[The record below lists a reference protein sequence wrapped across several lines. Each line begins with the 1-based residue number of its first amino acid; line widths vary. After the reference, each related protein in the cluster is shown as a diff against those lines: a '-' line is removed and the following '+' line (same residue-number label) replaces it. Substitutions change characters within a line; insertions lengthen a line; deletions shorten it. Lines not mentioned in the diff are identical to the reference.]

1 MFLHMHTLIP
11 RALRQGDTIGLIS
24 PSSPSPDHEKIGQA
38 VTYLENLGYRV
49 KPAAHFNCK
58 GETRKE
64 LDRQKLHDL
73 HEMFADR
80 SVKAIFCLRGGS
92 GATRLLQD
100 LDYGLISAN
109 PKILAGYSDITALSI
124 ALYART
130 GLVTFSGPMLATEL
144 HNPSPYTEE
153 NFWKVLESTSSVH
166 QIINHPD
173 HPVRVFREGSA
184 TGILLAGNLTVL
196 SCLVGT
202 PYLPS
207 MENSVPLFE
216 DINEEPYRID
226 RLLSHFHN
234 AGRLKK
240 CRGILFGQFSRDAMD
255 FDKKHPLLDILH
267 YYTDKTAPH
276 VPVVAGLS
284 YGHIDD
290 LLTAPVGAG
299 CTLHACNG
307 ELSLTTSPAVVSD

>member
-1 MFLHMHTLIP
+1 MHMHTLIP
-11 RALRQGDTIGLIS
+11 KALRHGDTIGLIS
-24 PSSPSPDHEKIGQA
+24 PSSPSPDHQKIGQA
-38 VTYLENLGYRV
+38 VTYLEKLGYRV
-49 KPAAHFNCK
+49 KPAGHFNSRS
-58 GETRKE
+58 ETRQD
-64 LDRQKLHDL
+64 LDRRKLHDF

-80 SVKAIFCLRGGS
+80 SVQAIFCLRGGS
-92 GATRLLQD
+92 GATRLLQN
-100 LDYGLISAN
+100 LDYSLVSRN

-124 ALYART
+124 ALHART

-144 HNPSPYTEE
+144 HNPSSYTEE
-153 NFWKVLESTSSVH
+153 NFWKILESTSSVH

-173 HPVRVFREGSA
+173 HPVCVFREGTAS
-184 TGILLAGNLTVL
+184 GSLLAGNLSVL

-207 MENSVPLFE
+207 MEGALPLFE

-234 AGRLKK
+234 AGLLNK
-240 CRGILFGQFSRDAMD
+240 CSGILFGQFSRDAMT
-255 FDKKHPLLDILH
+255 FDKQHPLLDILR

-290 LLTAPVGAG
+290 LLTLPVGAP
-299 CTLHACNG
+299 CTLKACNG
-307 ELSLTTSPAVVSD
+307 ELSLTTSPAVVGDS

>member
-1 MFLHMHTLIP
+1 MHMHTLIP
-11 RALRQGDTIGLIS
+11 KALRHGDTIGLIS
-24 PSSPSPDHEKIGQA
+24 PSSPSPDHQKIGQA
-38 VTYLENLGYRV
+38 VTYLEKLGYRV
-49 KPAAHFNCK
+49 KPAGHFNSK
-58 GETRKE
+58 SETRQD
-64 LDRQKLHDL
+64 LDRRKLHDL

-80 SVKAIFCLRGGS
+80 SVRAIFCLRGGS

-100 LDYGLISAN
+100 LDYSLVARN

-144 HNPSPYTEE
+144 HNPSTYTEK
-153 NFWKVLESTSSVH
+153 NFWKILESTSSVH

-173 HPVRVFREGSA
+173 HPVCVFREGSA
-184 TGILLAGNLTVL
+184 SGTLLAGNLSVL

-207 MENSVPLFE
+207 TKGSLPLFE

-226 RLLSHFHN
+226 RLLSHLHN
-234 AGRLKK
+234 AGFLHK
-240 CRGILFGQFSRDAMD
+240 CSGILFGQFSKDAMT
-255 FDKKHPLLDILH
+255 FDKKHPLLDILR

-290 LLTAPVGAG
+290 LLTLPVGSS
-299 CTLHACNG
+299 CSLKACNG
-307 ELSLTTSPAVVSD
+307 ELSLTTSPAVSDS